1 MRQLLEALDGETYS
15 FRCSL
20 FNAIH
25 CSMLHVQYVTANV
38 LGIREARKLPSS
50 SLSSFFHLVS
60 DH

>member
-20 FNAIH
+20 VNAIH
-25 CSMLHVQYVTANV
+25 CLMLHVHVTANV
-38 LGIREARKLPSS
+38 LGIREARKLRSS
-50 SLSSFFHLVS
+50 SLSSFFYLVS